1 MNLDSGEPL
10 QVEESV
16 QDEGA
21 TGCFGDRL
29 SSDSNKM
36 EVVSIDKTVAEN
48 QMHNTEDNRY
58 SEQTQGDD
66 HHEFTVRRFKDS
78 YSCKADGQDGS
89 NVKSVEGSNDS
100 QCFDDICQSKPD
112 FLEPE
117 DNVKLQAEDPVI
129 SVDLKSSQIHAA
141 GDLDH
146 TKMEVPSLMAREF
159 EVKNESS
166 DECLTTGDTSFN
178 IDLINAH
185 SKVDTHI
192 NADRTIDILQE
203 TIIDNNHFNPS
214 INKHV
219 SEISQTEYHPKDDVQ
234 SKLALIHN
242 NLHTSE
248 LTDTMTREID
258 EIPKHDLKV
267 INSNDQHVVRT
278 IITEKLNPAKQDN
291 KSLETDILID
301 LTDDRFL
308 EEISKSLI
316 DRDMTMYDRTFL
328 GADPEESAQNQHKNA
343 NSISKMSENNQQTAF
358 DNKLSVEPEN
368 VSDIPSTVESIS
380 ATTDL
385 NKSSATGQ
393 LNITENVKLLEVEQ
407 PDLSKNSDK
416 VALLTNLIEA
426 ITTEE
431 SSSSVKNT
439 DLQPLIKDESNL
451 SEIQTLSKPKNLEEP
466 TYVIQK
472 LQNMNWLKPQSA
484 SESATARNRKMML
497 RSLPKKDERVE
508 NYFEGTKK
516 NTNNSESRT
525 NANGSG
531 HSENQTSSALQSQH
545 SEIAIQATALAQSN
559 VWNKNTVDQL
569 FPEAQLANVEDEQL
583 SQAIVESICTAQ
595 QESEKRKMVGN
606 LKIQNLDEP
615 DDNEWSKKNYQNL
628 PNEPPADLANNIKG
642 LVDQYGRV
650 GGYTEKHLFMGPG
663 ARRREQEFLKAQS
676 ENADSQASNK
686 ETLPSRTQQGPTNA
700 RSQEAQSQSS
710 SQAPKKDAPL
720 PSKTQQA
727 PANAR
732 SDKDTPNE
740 KPGFKQDSSRG
751 CRRESTGK
759 VETKLD
765 SRFADK
771 NLQSTQIER
780 EETKDKPGFGQ
791 DASRNTQQQQ
801 RGQTMNQESK
811 AGVRGQSAKQD
822 VKIEGR
828 GQNVKQEV
836 KTETRGQNQQRTGS
850 ARFEDMSNRDK
861 PGFNQG
867 PIKDSNAALSKQDLD
882 NNKSQQ
888 PSNSNRYYQ
897 SDNKSQDDYNRHGNF
912 DRRDGI
918 NKNMVPVNKNQDNDQ
933 YKSQHQDYYNRN
945 QSQDNHSRIQTQ
957 DRSLRN
963 SGQDYPARNR
973 TQDNSDD
980 KIKTQDR
987 SGKNQI
993 QDHLDRYQS
1002 QDNFNKNRGQDRIDR
1017 NQNQDNLNNRAQY
1030 QESNKNPSSFGRFQ
1044 DNSNKNQN
1052 SRDRNQTNRVDSF
1065 DYQNRNQFHDRY
1077 NESGHRD
1084 QDRYNRNQ
1092 DNANKN
1098 QDRFQKAHSEENWDH
1113 YETAKPK
1120 LSLQSDRFHEA
1131 RNKDLG
1137 YQKHQDTGNKYQD
1150 NVNKNQERFQKA
1162 HSEENWDDNESINPK
1177 SNFQRV
1183 SDNKSHQ
1190 QPTVV
1195 YHPKGYYNQE
1205 SSNSKSGDQYRIA
1218 NLQENRKVVVEKKM
1232 DLPIKINAN
1241 SDIQNINTIL
1251 SRSNITSSTQSNS
1264 SIGSLVEAKHPLRH
1278 FTPNTTMSA
1287 LITKEIKNDHKEETP
1302 KAETVV
1308 TFSHVHESSTPE
1320 ARPNVVLA
1328 FEGNQNVQRALGL
1341 DINAAQAV
1349 QSINPQMINAAYAN
1363 SPMNVNALS
1372 FEASNLNAQQG
1383 LNCPQVDSPMSSLP
1397 LAYSAGPNIN
1407 SVEAQ
1412 LRMNEIS
1419 NLSQDIL
1426 RLHTTVVSLAKQLAS
1441 AQADL
1446 LVAQAKFNQYQQYSA
1461 QADNASNDSPMMQAE
1476 SPSVPANFY
1485 TMQCIAP
1492 PGFTTATPNIQK
1504 IVQPD
1509 AYQLPKSYAT
1519 SNVQQDFAINELHS
1533 NTALDQR
1540 LIQQYHL
1547 YQQQQSAANF
1557 QQYNANINAN
1567 VTATSA
1573 VSRERIVPQSQPQ
1586 PQLNKGRELRGCRSQ
1601 FYN

>member
-545 SEIAIQATALAQSN
+545 SEIAIQATALAQS
-559 VWNKNTVDQL
+559 
-569 FPEAQLANVEDEQL
+569 
-583 SQAIVESICTAQ
+583 
-595 QESEKRKMVGN
+595 
-606 LKIQNLDEP
+606 
-615 DDNEWSKKNYQNL
+615 KKNYQNL

-1137 YQKHQDTGNKYQD
+1137 YQKHQDTG
-1150 NVNKNQERFQKA
+1150 
-1162 HSEENWDDNESINPK
+1162 
-1177 SNFQRV
+1177 
-1183 SDNKSHQ
+1183 
-1190 QPTVV
+1190 
-1195 YHPKGYYNQE
+1195 YYNQE

>member
-1 MNLDSGEPL
+1 MNLDSEEPL

-16 QDEGA
+16 EDKGA

-36 EVVSIDKTVAEN
+36 EVVSIVKTMAEN
-48 QMHNTEDNRY
+48 QMHNTEDKRY

-66 HHEFTVRRFKDS
+66 HREFTVRRFEDS

-89 NVKSVEGSNDS
+89 IVKRVERSNDS

-112 FLEPE
+112 FFEPE

-129 SVDLKSSQIHAA
+129 SVDFKSSQIHAA
-141 GDLDH
+141 DDLDH
-146 TKMEVPSLMAREF
+146 TKMEVPSLMAQEF

-166 DECLTTGDTSFN
+166 DECLTMDDTSFN

-185 SKVDTHI
+185 SKVNTHI
-192 NADRTIDILQE
+192 NADRAIDILQE
-203 TIIDNNHFNPS
+203 NIIDNNHFNPS

-219 SEISQTEYHPKDDVQ
+219 SDISQTEYHPKDDVR

-248 LTDTMTREID
+248 LTDTMTRVID
-258 EIPKHDLKV
+258 
-267 INSNDQHVVRT
+267 SNDQHDVNT
-278 IITEKLNPAKQDN
+278 ILTEKLNPAKQDN

-301 LTDDRFL
+301 LNDDRFL

-343 NSISKMSENNQQTAF
+343 DSNSKMSEDNQQTAF
-358 DNKLSVEPEN
+358 DNKLSVESEN
-368 VSDIPSTVESIS
+368 VSGIPSTVEIIS

-407 PDLSKNSDK
+407 PDRSKNSDK
-416 VALLTNLIEA
+416 VSLLTNLIEA

-439 DLQPLIKDESNL
+439 ELQPLIKDESNL
-451 SEIQTLSKPKNLEEP
+451 SEIQTLSNPKNLEEP
-466 TYVIQK
+466 TDVIQK

-508 NYFEGTKK
+508 HYFEGTKK
-516 NTNNSESRT
+516 NTNNSESRA

-531 HSENQTSSALQSQH
+531 HSEYQTSSALQSQR

-595 QESEKRKMVGN
+595 QESEKRKMAGN

-615 DDNEWSKKNYQNL
+615 DDNEWFVSKKNYQNL
-628 PNEPPADLANNIKG
+628 PNEPPADLANNAEG

-686 ETLPSRTQQGPTNA
+686 ETLPN
-700 RSQEAQSQSS
+700 
-710 SQAPKKDAPL
+710 
-720 PSKTQQA
+720 KTQQA

-765 SRFADK
+765 SRFTDK
-771 NLQSTQIER
+771 NLQSAQIER

-791 DASRNTQQQQ
+791 DASRNTRQQQ

-836 KTETRGQNQQRTGS
+836 KTETRGQNQQRSGS
-850 ARFEDMSNRDK
+850 ARFEDMCNRDK

-867 PIKDSNAALSKQDLD
+867 PIKDSNAALSKKDLD

-897 SDNKSQDDYNRHGNF
+897 SDNKNQDDYSRHGNF
-912 DRRDGI
+912 DRRDSI

-1017 NQNQDNLNNRAQY
+1017 NQNQDNLNRAQY

-1098 QDRFQKAHSEENWDH
+1098 QDRFQKVHSEENWDH
-1113 YETAKPK
+1113 YETTKPK
-1120 LSLQSDRFHEA
+1120 QSLQSDRYNEA
-1131 RNKDLG
+1131 RNKDQG
-1137 YQKHQDTGNKYQD
+1137 YQKHPDTSNKYQD

-1162 HSEENWDDNESINPK
+1162 HSEDNWDDNENINSK

-1183 SDNKSHQ
+1183 SDNKCHQ
-1190 QPTVV
+1190 QSTVV
-1195 YHPKGYYNQE
+1195 YHQKGYYNQE

-1232 DLPIKINAN
+1232 DLPIKTNAN

-1251 SRSNITSSTQSNS
+1251 SRSNITASTQSNS
-1264 SIGSLVEAKHPLRH
+1264 SIGSLVEDKHPLHH
-1278 FTPNTTMSA
+1278 FTPNTTMPA
-1287 LITKEIKNDHKEETP
+1287 LITKEIKNHHKEETP

-1397 LAYSAGPNIN
+1397 LAYSAAPNIN

-1412 LRMNEIS
+1412 HRMNEIS

-1476 SPSVPANFY
+1476 SPSVSANFY

-1492 PGFTTATPNIQK
+1492 PGFTTATPTIQK
-1504 IVQPD
+1504 VVQPD
-1509 AYQLPKSYAT
+1509 AYQLPKNYAT

-1533 NTALDQR
+1533 NAALDQR